1 MKIIG
6 VDSRFKNV
14 CGKSKDFIFDRIMR
28 IGFGYDVH
36 PLVAGRR
43 LILGGV
49 EISHDKGLAG
59 HSDADVLCHAIG
71 DALLGAANLGDLG
84 KHFPDADAKFANI
97 SSLLLLKEIAQL
109 LQKNNYR
116 VVNIDATLVLE
127 TPKVMPHADQMRQN
141 IAAALGITPAQISL
155 KATTSEK
162 LGFVGRKEGATA
174 FAVALLN
181 DTGE

>member
-1 MKIIG
+1 L
-6 VDSRFKNV
+6 
-14 CGKSKDFIFDRIMR
+14 R

-36 PLVAGRR
+36 PLVAGRK

-49 EISHDKGLAG
+49 EITHETGLAG

-84 KHFPDADAKFANI
+84 KHFPDTSAKFKNM
-97 SSLLLLKEIAQL
+97 SSLRLLKEIARL
-109 LQKNNYR
+109 LQENHYR
-116 VVNIDATLVLE
+116 IVNIDSTLVLE
-127 TPKVMPHADQMRQN
+127 APKVMPFAEQMRTN
-141 IAAALGITPAQISL
+141 IAAALNTAPAQISI

-181 DTGE
+181 SDNK

>member
-1 MKIIG
+1 L
-6 VDSRFKNV
+6 
-14 CGKSKDFIFDRIMR
+14 R

-36 PLVAGRR
+36 PLVAGRK

-49 EISHDKGLAG
+49 EITHETGLAG

-84 KHFPDADAKFANI
+84 KHFPDTSAKFKNM
-97 SSLLLLKEIAQL
+97 SSLRLLKEIARL
-109 LQKNNYR
+109 LQENHYR
-116 VVNIDATLVLE
+116 IVNIDSTLVLE
-127 TPKVMPHADQMRQN
+127 APKVMPFAEQMRTN
-141 IAAALGITPAQISL
+141 IAAALNTAPARISI

-181 DTGE
+181 SDNK

>member
-1 MKIIG
+1 
-6 VDSRFKNV
+6 
-14 CGKSKDFIFDRIMR
+14 MR

-36 PLVAGRR
+36 PLAAGRK

-49 EISHDKGLAG
+49 EIKHETGLAG

-84 KHFPDADAKFANI
+84 KHFPDSSARFANI

-109 LQKNNYR
+109 LRAQHYA
-116 VVNIDATLVLE
+116 VGNIDSTLVLE
-127 TPKVMPHADQMRQN
+127 APKVMPHAEAMRAN
-141 IAAALGITPAQISL
+141 IAAALGITPAQVSI

-174 FAVALLN
+174 FAVVLLN
-181 DTGE
+181 NDNQQ

>member
-1 MKIIG
+1 
-6 VDSRFKNV
+6 
-14 CGKSKDFIFDRIMR
+14 MR

-36 PLVAGRR
+36 PFIAGRK

-49 EISHDKGLAG
+49 EIKHDVGLTG

-84 KHFPDADAKFANI
+84 KHFPDTDAKFANV
-97 SSLLLLKEIAQL
+97 SSLLLLKEIARL
-109 LQKNNYR
+109 LHEHRYQ
-116 VVNIDATLVLE
+116 VVNIDSTLVLE
-127 TPKVMPHADQMRQN
+127 APKVMPHAEQMRQN
-141 IAAALGITPAQISL
+141 IAAALKITPAQISI

-181 DTGE
+181 RDHQS

>member
-1 MKIIG
+1 
-6 VDSRFKNV
+6 
-14 CGKSKDFIFDRIMR
+14 MR

-36 PLVAGRR
+36 PLVAGRK

-49 EISHDKGLAG
+49 EIHHEVGLAG

-84 KHFPDADAKFANI
+84 KHFPDTSAKFANV
-97 SSLLLLKEIAQL
+97 SSLLLLKEITRL
-109 LQKNNYR
+109 LQEQNYA
-116 VVNIDATLVLE
+116 VVNIDSTLVLE
-127 TPKVMPHADQMRQN
+127 APKIMPHAEQMRAN
-141 IAAALGITPAQISL
+141 IAAALSITPEQISI

-181 DTGE
+181 RENSL